1 MKSGK
6 LGTRDRDVQVGKQE
20 IEKLG
25 RFVIVGE
32 IVFQGEP
39 LTHLAPRWKEVD
51 AWDIPIDLQ
60 VLYRHTTDIGIVDQE
75 IYRFN
80 SMLLEAHSYR
90 IQEWGP
96 GLTLAEAMCT
106 NLACIEKHNCVML
119 WVLIEVRDQLCH
131 VHGGHVP

>member
-6 LGTRDRDVQVGKQE
+6 LGTRDRYVQVGKQE

-32 IVFQGEP
+32 IVFQGES

-60 VLYRHTTDIGIVDQE
+60 VLYRQTTDIGIVDQE
-75 IYRFN
+75 IY
-80 SMLLEAHSYR
+80 
-90 IQEWGP
+90 
-96 GLTLAEAMCT
+96 
-106 NLACIEKHNCVML
+106 
-119 WVLIEVRDQLCH
+119 
-131 VHGGHVP
+131 